1 MAQFSLELDLGR
13 VLVGVRR
20 RGELAEI
27 QVFDTGIGIPIDK
40 LSSVFSEFTRLEEGA
55 REAQGLGLG
64 LSIVR
69 QIIEAHGGRVW
80 AENITDP
87 DDPDHITG
95 ARFVITLTPLHTR
108 P

>member
-1 MAQFSLELDLGR
+1 MTLDRAPDGSQDIRIR
-13 VLVGVRR
+13 VEDDGP
-20 RGELAEI
+20 
-27 QVFDTGIGIPIDK
+27 GIPVEN
-40 LSSVFSEFTRLEEGA
+40 LETVFQRFYTSRPKGTQFGSNS
-55 REAQGLGLG
+55 GLG